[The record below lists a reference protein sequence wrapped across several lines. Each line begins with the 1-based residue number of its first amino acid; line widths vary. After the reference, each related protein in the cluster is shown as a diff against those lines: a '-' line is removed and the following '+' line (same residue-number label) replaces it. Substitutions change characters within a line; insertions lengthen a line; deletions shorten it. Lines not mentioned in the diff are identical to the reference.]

1 MIEFYPQI
9 KFVHVTAVIAS
20 GVLFLVRGSLVQAGV
35 AWAMAAPVRYLSYM
49 IDTVLL
55 ATALALVGV
64 LPVEVFANG
73 WLTVKV
79 VLLVVYVG
87 LGTFALK
94 RGRTAAVRRACFV
107 AALVAYVCMYVIA
120 RTHDPLGPIRMIVE
134 SL

>member
-35 AWAMAAPVRYLSYM
+35 AWAMAAPVRYLSYT

-55 ATALALVGV
+55 AAALVLVGV

-79 VLLVVYVG
+79 VLLFVYVG

-94 RGRTAAVRRACFV
+94 RGRTAGVRRVCFV
-107 AALVAYVCMYVIA
+107 AALAAYVCMYVIA
-120 RTHDPLGPIRMIVE
+120 RTHDPLGPIRMIAE